1 MKVYTSLEDFTHI
14 DDAVLTL
21 GMFDGVHLAHRE
33 ILEVLKRKARELE
46 GISVVLT
53 FSPHPRE
60 VLSRKR
66 FPLITTDREKQEL
79 LDDAFVDIWC
89 RVPFT
94 PAFAALSPEALI
106 DRLHRKMN
114 IRHIVLGYDHN
125 FGHQRKGG
133 IHTLDALKETYGF
146 GISEVPQLKVQ
157 GTPVSSSAVRD
168 ALQQGDIR
176 QAETLLGHPYFAFAE
191 DIEKKDAHC
200 LNIRVPAEKMLPMPG
215 DYNGLWKQ
223 ENIQIHI
230 TENQQMLLYFDR
242 DAPAAVNLI
251 QHPIYWKSL

>member
-1 MKVYTSLEDFTHI
+1 MKIYTSLNDFTHI
-14 DDAVLTL
+14 DDVVLTL

-33 ILEVLKRKARELE
+33 ILKVLKQKTRELE
-46 GISVVLT
+46 GISVIFT

-60 VLSRKR
+60 VLSRKS
-66 FPLITTDREKQEL
+66 FPLITTDKEKQEL

-89 RVPFT
+89 RIPFT
-94 PAFAALSPEALI
+94 HAFASLSPEALL
-106 DRLHRKMN
+106 DVLFQKMR

-125 FGHQRKGG
+125 FGHQKKGN
-133 IHTLDALKETYGF
+133 IHTLNTLKNTYGF
-146 GISEVPQLKVQ
+146 GVSEVPRLDVQ
-157 GTPVSSSAVRD
+157 GIPVSSSAIRE
-168 ALQQGDIR
+168 ALQQGNIR
-176 QAETLLGHPYFAFAE
+176 QAEMLMGHPYFTFAE

-200 LNIRVPAEKMLPMPG
+200 LSVRVPAEKMLPMPG

-230 TENQQMLLYFDR
+230 TEDQHMLLYFGLE
-242 DAPAAVNLI
+242 APAAVNLI